1 MFDWVE
7 KRLLVSSKGFQ
18 IVSSLLFSVY
28 KLSQENSLQENM
40 CDIIFE
46 KVFFWKSRGGTERV
60 FMQKQPSKEFFKK
73 GDVSRNSHE
82 NICAEKRNSSPG
94 IFLWILRNF

>member
-18 IVSSLLFSVY
+18 ILSSLLFSVY

-46 KVFFWKSRGGTERV
+46 KIFFEKVVETEQV
-60 FMQKQPSKEFFKK
+60 FMQKQPSKELFKK
-73 GDVSRNSHE
+73 GEVSRNSHK
-82 NICAEKRNSSPG
+82 NICVEKQNSSPG
-94 IFLWILRNF
+94 IFLWIMRNL